1 MLFFVSVTVIVLR
14 TITVLCL
21 DAEHC
26 RSDNVCPLYRF
37 IDIVQGTMSISF
49 CIGSISYFVAAL
61 SCGQCSQ
68 TDCPSCISISVFV
81 GSKTSSNRRILR
93 KHASSLLFQQTRQYT
108 WSWPGSL
115 DS

>member
-21 DAEHC
+21 DLEHC
-26 RSDNVCPLYRF
+26 RNDNFCLLYRF

-68 TDCPSCISISVFV
+68 TDCPSCISIAVFV
-81 GSKTSSNRRILR
+81 GSKTLSIAKMGICQLCV
-93 KHASSLLFQQTRQYT
+93 
-108 WSWPGSL
+108 G
-115 DS
+115 